1 MRTNEPGPPLRDVLG
16 VGLSPLTSRRASDL
30 LDRIA
35 GVKDPCDL
43 DLLLFFHRHPRAVLT
58 SERLAVYV
66 GYDLSR
72 VATSLETLIAGEL
85 LTRTQRP
92 TGSARMYLLAAEG
105 RRGGWLNALLRLAST
120 RPGRL
125 AVLAALAGRRPS
137 GDAARGET
145 QDQRAPGRGAAE
157 LRHA

>member
-1 MRTNEPGPPLRDVLG
+1 MAGTHSAQCRYGSHPLDALG
-16 VGLSPLTSRRASDL
+16 VGLSPLSSRRASDL

-66 GYDLSR
+66 GYDPSR
-72 VATSLETLIAGEL
+72 VATSLETLIAGGL

-92 TGSARMYLLAAEG
+92 TAIPRMYLLATEG
-105 RRGGWLNALLRLAST
+105 ARGGWLDALLRLAST

-125 AVLAALAGRRPS
+125 AILAALTRRGPS
-137 GDAARGET
+137 GDAG
-145 QDQRAPGRGAAE
+145 
-157 LRHA
+157 